1 MAIKIDE
8 RKLTLDDYKTDV
20 HNDWCPGCGDFGILQ
35 SVQMALF
42 ELGIP
47 RHKAVIFSGIG
58 CSGKTPHFVN
68 VYGIH
73 TLHGRAVPFAI
84 GARLANPEL
93 NVIVVGGDG
102 DGLGIGVGHFVSSGR
117 RNVNLT
123 YIVYNNA
130 VYGLTKGQ
138 ASPTLK
144 LGVKTK
150 SLPKPNINDAVN
162 PIALALVSGYTFI
175 ARGYSYDVKHLKEI
189 IKKAILHKGL
199 SFIDVLQPCPTYNDI
214 NTKDWYMGKDR
225 VDPNTGKPIP
235 RIYKLEEVGYDP
247 YVYDLDDGEL
257 EKKWL
262 QVIEKSLEWGDRI
275 PIGIFY
281 VNELMSSYEE
291 RIREV
296 IGDYFEN
303 PPVKQRISTDGG
315 FSNVN
320 LERML
325 AEFSTRLS

>member
-8 RKLTLDDYKTDV
+8 VKKLTLDDYRTEV

-35 SVQMALF
+35 SVQLALF

-47 RHKAVIFSGIG
+47 RHKAVVFSGIG
-58 CSGKTPHFVN
+58 CSGKTPHYIN

-84 GARLANPEL
+84 GAKLANPDL
-93 NVIVVGGDG
+93 NVVVVGGDG
-102 DGLGIGVGHFVSSGR
+102 DGLGIGVGHFVSTGR

-175 ARGYSYDVKHLKEI
+175 ARGYAYDVKHLKEI

-199 SFIDVLQPCPTYNDI
+199 AFVDVLQPCPTYNDI
-214 NTKDWYMGKDR
+214 NTKDWYSGKDR
-225 VDPNTGKPIP
+225 VDPKTGKPIS
-235 RIYKLEEVGYDP
+235 RIYKLEDVGYDP
-247 YVYDLDDGEL
+247 YVRSGDPEEL
-257 EKKWL
+257 NLKFV
-262 QVIEKSLEWGDRI
+262 QVIEKSLEWGDKI

-281 VNELMSSYEE
+281 INEHISSYEE
-291 RIREV
+291 RISGV
-296 IGDYFEN
+296 IPDYFSN
-303 PPVKQRISTDGG
+303 PPARQKIALSDGITNVK
-315 FSNVN
+315 
-320 LERML
+320 LERL
-325 AEFSTRLS
+325 LREFSI